1 LPGRAPAPEPRPRD
15 QPDRGCSGGPRS
27 ARRGAAGEP
36 ATPGSARG
44 RREAAER
51 SASTSPPEAG
61 AAAAEAGTGEAAAA
75 ASSSDN
81 VKVLPARSRNDRF
94 VGEGGGPARRPPPP
108 PPPPPPPAP
117 AGPPPPRPPRPPA
130 PRPPPLQRLLQQMT
144 RVSSERAAASV
155 CFRACAPCQ
164 HPLNLQSRTSAA
176 GRRDGLVQPVTAWG
190 RARPGRDPHQ
200 ARHAGRGGRRCARWP
215 PCGVSNG
222 LHRCP
227 ACGLDQRAKPC
238 TRLAATLSSLERRVS
253 LTARGRGCFQ
263 CGRRCLARTVEQTQ
277 ACLNRA
283 YFKAPAVVALQWH
296 AAHMHGARVQAKQ
309 GPSDQRAALRR
320 RGRAGAGPACLE
332 QRSGQALE
340 ADGAGHEPR
349 RRDTLQFD
357 AVLGADAAQDDVF
370 QRAPWQRPVP
380 EGARGG
386 TWAAGR
392 RALVA
397 RVC

>member
-94 VGEGGGPARRPPPP
+94 VGEGGGA
-108 PPPPPPPAP
+108 
-117 AGPPPPRPPRPPA
+117 
-130 PRPPPLQRLLQQMT
+130 LQRLLQQMT